1 MDHRRSQKPPCTC
14 SKSCHSPKQTSE
26 KNQRN
31 NDKKVNP
38 KPLYCSDSFLPAPN
52 INSSPFKSLHSVFK
66 TETNEKTITTFDK
79 KSKTLKISQT
89 MKQKQNLVMMPPKQ
103 QQQQHFLKDR
113 IEEIKKPA
121 LEPSAPPLTPALQ
134 PILLSPPPQY
144 KSILS
149 LANHFEKTDRLPS
162 SSKHQQPAP
171 SSAHHRQASPMQKSM
186 QFLAQGGTLTTSSQ
200 PKLSPPTSAEKLALL
215 SKYFS
220 GSRPPPTPPE
230 LLSPATTEQK
240 SVIMAKYF
248 ASGRPP
254 PPPPNQSLPPFF
266 LQSPPPPLPPL
277 PQLTVELMNKFF
289 PIQYYSTNQCPLCMQ
304 EVAEILKKSK
314 Y

>member
-1 MDHRRSQKPPCTC
+1 
-14 SKSCHSPKQTSE
+14 
-26 KNQRN
+26 
-31 NDKKVNP
+31 
-38 KPLYCSDSFLPAPN
+38 
-52 INSSPFKSLHSVFK
+52 
-66 TETNEKTITTFDK
+66 
-79 KSKTLKISQT
+79 
-89 MKQKQNLVMMPPKQ
+89 MPPKQ
-103 QQQQHFLKDR
+103 QQQQRSSKDCN
-113 IEEIKKPA
+113 EKVNMPA
-121 LEPSAPPLTPALQ
+121 APEPSAPPMTLALQ
-134 PILLSPPPQY
+134 PLLSPPPQY
-144 KSILS
+144 KSTLS
-149 LANHFEKTDRLPS
+149 LANYFEKDDQLPS

-171 SSAHHRQASPMQKSM
+171 SPAHHRQASPMQKSK

-266 LQSPPPPLPPL
+266 LQSPPPPLPPP
-277 PQLTVELMNKFF
+277 PQLTAELMNKFF